1 MVLVDYSDSDSEVDK
16 KVEKNVR
23 DGGRQSPSSVG
34 TDSLSKRRNHE
45 AITSDHPALDPGP
58 SLLNQALPP
67 TLPAAFYSL
76 YATNVRSAT
85 TDDPSLHSG
94 RKRQI
99 PHIAGN
105 WPTHTYLECK
115 SDARSTSRTSHSVG
129 MPITLTRLE
138 GFRHRQNASS

>member
-16 KVEKNVR
+16 KLEKNVKEE
-23 DGGRQSPSSVG
+23 GRQSPASVS
-34 TDSLSKRRNHE
+34 TDSLSKKRHHE
-45 AITSDHPALDPGP
+45 AITSDHPAPDPGP
-58 SLLNQALPP
+58 SLLKQAIPP
-67 TLPAAFYSL
+67 TLPTAFYSL

-94 RKRQI
+94 RKRQT

-105 WPTHTYLECK
+105 WPTHGYLECK
-115 SDARSTSRTSHSVG
+115 SEVRSTSRTSHSVC

-138 GFRHRQNASS
+138 GFRHKQNASS